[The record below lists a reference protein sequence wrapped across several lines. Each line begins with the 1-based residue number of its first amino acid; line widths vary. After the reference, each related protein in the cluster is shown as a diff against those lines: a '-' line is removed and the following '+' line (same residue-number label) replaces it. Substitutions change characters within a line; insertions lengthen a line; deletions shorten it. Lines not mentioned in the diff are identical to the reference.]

1 MTDQSLAHAVERL
14 QVKLVGGLGGDELHG
29 WALHAS
35 VSLLRRDSRSF
46 DLWNTGG
53 RILPALA
60 VADTGLHP
68 DRARRQVDEP
78 GSTSPRDH
86 FCRTTMPMQAGAGA
100 GPDHSISRSGQPL
113 WLASIKR
120 D

>member
-14 QVKLVGGLGGDELHG
+14 QVKLVGGLGGDGLIG

-68 DRARRQVDEP
+68 DRARRQVGEP
-78 GSTSPRDH
+78 GFDFATRPFLPHYDAY
-86 FCRTTMPMQAGAGA
+86 AGGGWSRA
-100 GPDHSISRSGQPL
+100 GPFH
-113 WLASIKR
+113 
-120 D
+120 